1 MNKNYLSQSLSQ
13 ICGVTNNTPQYIFP
27 TIKNLAAGN
36 YYSEILD
43 VQEVLQ
49 SDGSLEAMDFYHRL
63 TDSNGNV
70 IYSRFRYYE
79 KELPGLATSLQQYPQ
94 VQTWQDTVGLKEDVT
109 VAPKLTGNYMRI
121 AARTACL
128 ANVNAIAPVAPP
140 SSATSPTVPSASATS
155 SAGSSASVTP
165 AKRGGLSSRLSSKHS
180 KPVQTSRQALIAD
193 DDDDEFAD
201 FDDFLE
207 ESDE

>member
-1 MNKNYLSQSLSQ
+1 MAYNYLTQALSQ
-13 ICGVTNNTPQYIFP
+13 ICGVINNTPQYIFP

-94 VQTWQDTVGLKEDVT
+94 VQTWQDTVGLKEDIT
-109 VAPKLTGNYMRI
+109 VAPKPKSNYMRI
-121 AARTACL
+121 AVRTASL
-128 ANVNAIAPVAPP
+128 ASA
-140 SSATSPTVPSASATS
+140 SATSPTVSPASAP
-155 SAGSSASVTP
+155 P

-180 KPVQTSRQALIAD
+180 NKPVQTPRQALISE
-193 DDDDEFAD
+193 DDDDEF
-201 FDDFLE
+201 DDFLD